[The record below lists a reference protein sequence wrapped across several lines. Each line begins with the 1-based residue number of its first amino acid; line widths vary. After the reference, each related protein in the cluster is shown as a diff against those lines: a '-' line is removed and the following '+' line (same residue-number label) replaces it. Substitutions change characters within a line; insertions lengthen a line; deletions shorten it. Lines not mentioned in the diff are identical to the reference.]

1 LLEHTLNSLSQ
12 EAVNFFK
19 QMSHLTSSLAKTK
32 GESPEKAGAGMAS
45 AKTNPSVSATFLMF
59 IAVTSVLFFDM
70 RTTLPVSRDKP
81 NCGTQPSFVISV
93 QALPGFWNF
102 PLWLVLLARTG
113 SPWI

>member
-81 NCGTQPSFVISV
+81 NCGNQPSFFHRTS
-93 QALPGFWNF
+93 
-102 PLWLVLLARTG
+102 LAGLFEFSSWVGANRLKKR
-113 SPWI
+113 